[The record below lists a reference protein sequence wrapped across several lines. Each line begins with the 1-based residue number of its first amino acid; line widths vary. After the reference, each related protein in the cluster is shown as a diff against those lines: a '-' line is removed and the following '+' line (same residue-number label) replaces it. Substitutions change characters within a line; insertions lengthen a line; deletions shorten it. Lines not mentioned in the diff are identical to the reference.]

1 MLAGNNMEKLKSY
14 MIELGYSES
23 CIEEVVNVGKEMIT
37 ELESEEVLWKQ

>member
-1 MLAGNNMEKLKSY
+1 MEKLRSY

-23 CIEEVVNVGKEMIT
+23 CIEEVISIGKDMIL